1 MSSPLKPVPTYPLGG
16 QIISV
21 VITNTFTW
29 QSDGSQAAY
38 YLEYCENTLDSTIL
52 NTGWVIDSLSQYIF
66 PVNSFI
72 NTKNYKWRIKIR
84 NNLNQESLFSDWSV
98 FLGGSLL
105 TLTIIYPQNDLD
117 TILTLPI
124 YQHSFTPVDNSV
136 QYSFRYRVY
145 TSASWDTIDS
155 LTGAEQESM
164 TWDNL
169 ELYGSTLVWD
179 SGVVVSTSTS
189 VEQPSGYL
197 IPGVYYYKIRC
208 TVVDNQGNS
217 YDSDLRTYYILL
229 NSIPQTPIIIA
240 TNDNANG
247 RNTITITNPTPDPGQ
262 VTASYNK
269 LYRKKLDST
278 WELLVDNI
286 TTSTTY
292 DTTCRSSKQEEY
304 SVTSIGTN
312 GIESGKS
319 TSAYATCELESY
331 WFTNTTTNTTLE
343 LTAEVNWGMMQSER
357 KREEYQPMDEI
368 YPFICYSSQR
378 FYRGSFQAVVLK
390 PTDGTTWSNY
400 IATIRTVL
408 DTDSSVI
415 MRTPWGDLY
424 EFDIYDLK
432 ISPYERTD
440 QARIINFNLVEI
452 DKIVP
457 EGIFTYDAPSSQLDG
472 YWVLDPNT
480 NRGIRL
486 WIEQEWDGMTS
497 ECDRYEGIGLTS
509 EMPSINY
516 GNKKSMRGG
525 FSGCLIADTGE
536 LLYETVIKLRSL
548 IDAKNKNNLIFQTM
562 SGDRIMVDI
571 YGFSFEMVERT
582 NQVRKVSFEFIE
594 IGVI

>member
-98 FLGGSLL
+98 FLGGSSL

-229 NSIPQTPIIIA
+229 DSVPQTPIITS

-262 VTASYNK
+262 MSASYNK
-269 LYRKKLDST
+269 LYRKKLDGS

-286 TTSTTY
+286 TTSTTH

-304 SVTSIGTN
+304 SVSAIGTN

-319 TSAYATCELESY
+319 TSAYATCKLESY
-331 WFTNTTTNTTLE
+331 WFTNLITNETVE
-343 LTAEVNWGMMQSER
+343 LIAEVNWGQMQSER
-357 KREEYQPMDEI
+357 KREEYQSIDEI
-368 YPFICYSSQR
+368 YPSVCYSSQR
-378 FYRGSFQAVVLK
+378 FYRGNFQATVLK
-390 PTDGTTWSNY
+390 PTSSTWPVY
-400 IATIRTVL
+400 CQQIVDVL
-408 DTDSSVI
+408 NAGDNVL
-415 MRTPWGDLY
+415 MRSPWGDLIKL
-424 EFDIYDLK
+424 DIYDFK
-432 ISPYERTD
+432 ISLFIRDD
-440 QARIINFNLVEI
+440 QARTISFNFVEI
-452 DKIVP
+452 AETIPV
-457 EGIFTYDAPSSQLDG
+457 GTYTYSTPTSEG
-472 YWVLDPNT
+472 YWVVDPTTKLGFQLYNET
-480 NRGIRL
+480 
-486 WIEQEWDGMTS
+486 EWNGMTF
-497 ECDRYEGIGLTS
+497 ERDRYEGIGLSS
-509 EMPSINY
+509 EFSTVNY
-516 GNKKSMRGG
+516 GNKKAIRSG
-525 FSGCLIADTGE
+525 FEG
-536 LLYETVIKLRSL
+536 VILKPDNGILVEEIMKLREL
-548 IDAKNKNNLIFQTM
+548 IDPLNKKSVEFWTP
-562 SGDRIMVDI
+562 SGDKFLVDT
-571 YGFSFEMVERT
+571 YGFTYELFERT
-582 NQVRKVSFEFIE
+582 SQARKIGFEFIE
-594 IGVI
+594 VEAVT

>member
-98 FLGGSLL
+98 FLGGSSL

-124 YQHSFTPVDNSV
+124 YQHSFTPVDNSI

-197 IPGVYYYKIRC
+197 IPGVYCYKIRC

-229 NSIPQTPIIIA
+229 DSVPQTPIITS

-262 VTASYNK
+262 VSASYNK
-269 LYRKKLDST
+269 LYRKKLDGS

-292 DTTCRSSKQEEY
+292 DATCRSNVAEY
-304 SVTSIGTN
+304 YSATAVGTN
-312 GIESGKS
+312 GIEGGKS
-319 TSAYATCELESY
+319 IGVYATCKLESY
-331 WFTNTTTNTTLE
+331 WFTNLITNETVE
-343 LTAEVNWGMMQSER
+343 LIAEVNWGQMQSER
-357 KREEYQPMDEI
+357 KREEYQPMDET
-368 YPFICYSSQR
+368 YPSICYSSQR
-378 FYRGSFQAVVLK
+378 FYRGSFQATILEPTSSTWPVYCKTFTDVLNA
-390 PTDGTTWSNY
+390 GNN
-400 IATIRTVL
+400 IL
-408 DTDSSVI
+408 
-415 MRTPWGDLY
+415 MRSPFGDLL
-424 EFDIYDLK
+424 ELDIYDFK
-432 ISPYERTD
+432 INLFVRTD
-440 QARIINFNLVEI
+440 QARTISFNFVEVAEM
-452 DKIVP
+452 VP
-457 EGIFTYDAPSSQLDG
+457 VGTYTYSTPSSEG
-472 YWVLDPNT
+472 YWIVDPIT
-480 NRGIRL
+480 NLGFQL
-486 WIEQEWDGMTS
+486 YAEAEWDGITI
-497 ECDRYEGIGLTS
+497 ERDRYEGIGLSS
-509 EMPSINY
+509 EFSTVNY
-516 GNKKSMRGG
+516 GNKNAVRSG
-525 FSGCLIADTGE
+525 FNGVILTPDTGTLAE
-536 LLYETVIKLRSL
+536 EIMRLREL
-548 IDAKNKNNLIFQTM
+548 IDPLDKKPVEFWTP
-562 SGDRIMVDI
+562 SGDKFLVDT
-571 YGFSFEMVERT
+571 YGFTYELFERT
-582 NQVRKVSFEFIE
+582 NQARKISFEFIE
-594 IGVI
+594 LGAIT